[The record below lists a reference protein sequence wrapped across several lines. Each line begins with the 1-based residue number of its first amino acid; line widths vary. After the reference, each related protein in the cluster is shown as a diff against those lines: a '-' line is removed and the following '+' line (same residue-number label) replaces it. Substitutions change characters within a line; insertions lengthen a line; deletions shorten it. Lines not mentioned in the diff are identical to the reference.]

1 MVVDEAV
8 TMAVSLGGG
17 GALISSEEVSAE
29 VPCTEVLGVLYSEG
43 IG

>member
-1 MVVDEAV
+1 M
-8 TMAVSLGGG
+8 TMAVSSGGG
-17 GALISSEEVSAE
+17 VLISSEEISNE